1 MEASSAKYRFGGLSR
16 IAAEAFGEPGKRTF
30 RLMLES
36 GAATASLW
44 LEKQQLYQ
52 LASYTKEIVTNLPT
66 SKAGE
71 GEVPEPQWSQGI
83 TNLEVRV
90 GKLALGHDS
99 ASNCFLVLAHDVE
112 DPDEDTATVSFWLTL
127 KQGQELAE
135 EALKICAAGRPE
147 CPLCS
152 QPIDPEGHMCP
163 HSNGHG
169 PLGETR

>member
-1 MEASSAKYRFGGLSR
+1 MDASSAKYRFGELSR
-16 IAAEAFGEPGKRTF
+16 IVAEAFGEPGKRTF
-30 RLMLES
+30 RLLLES
-36 GAATASLW
+36 GAASASLW

-52 LASYTKEIVTNLPT
+52 LASYTKEIVTNLEE
-66 SKAGE
+66 SKSRE
-71 GEVPEPQWSQGI
+71 GQPPEPQWSQGI

-99 ASNCFLVLAHDVE
+99 SSNCFLVLAHDLE
-112 DPDEDTATVSFWLTL
+112 EPDEDTATVSFWLTL
-127 KQGQELAE
+127 EQGQELAE

-152 QPIDPEGHMCP
+152 QPVDPEGHMCP
-163 HSNGHG
+163 RSNGHG